1 MSLRFKVALIGSL
14 LLAMSLGVLMY
25 FTLGTLRDYFE
36 SQQQSRVN
44 QLSPL
49 LNAALAVPLLQRDYA
64 SVQAILTE
72 CLEDP
77 ALVQIAVYE
86 AAGRLVASA
95 RRDALD
101 GAFGDA
107 ASDFRADLALAGQTL
122 GLVTFTL
129 SRADLDLAQ
138 AELTR
143 YLVAVGGL
151 ALAFSCA
158 VLWFLSGTVTR
169 RLQQLAQASRSI
181 RQGHYAL
188 QLPAASNDEVGLLVR
203 AFSTMSDEIQHKVEQ
218 LQALN
223 DVLEQQVEQRTH
235 DLTQRTVELDRS
247 LRALQTKTYLLNR
260 APFAMLMLEVHPNGP
275 DKTDTHTHTENTQPE
290 FTLLDATDALADLFG
305 HQPQAVIGQSIAWL
319 EPAGAEGVLLRQ
331 LRTAAQ
337 LERAQEWEAGVRC
350 GAGGVRWTRCLAVP
364 LRERPEDGL
373 RLALCLVD
381 IQELWQAR
389 EDQRRVAGDLQE
401 SNKLQSLG
409 LAIAGIAHDLNT
421 PIGIAL
427 TAATLLRSRVAPL
440 LSLPVGGV
448 PPVDDGVVV
457 PVERL
462 RQLHT
467 ASEMVAS
474 NLAKAGDLVKGL
486 KTTTANASRVE
497 WRKLWLLPF
506 FEALLATLSPI
517 THRARC
523 TVRLTCP
530 SDLALFTEPGSLGQ
544 VVSNLVVN
552 ATLHAFEGR
561 TERELRIEVSRQDQ
575 QVLVRVADNGCGMSA
590 EASARAF
597 SPFFTTRRASGGS
610 GLGLFSARRVTQE
623 VLGGDIELQ
632 STSAQGT
639 AFLISLPWLERPP
652 AGRHA
657 G

>member
-14 LLAMSLGVLMY
+14 LLAMSLGLLMY

-36 SQQQSRVN
+36 SQQQSRVR

-49 LNAALAVPLLQRDYA
+49 LNAALAVPLLQRDFA

-95 RRDALD
+95 RRAPVE
-101 GAFGDA
+101 GAPGDA
-107 ASDFRADLALAGQTL
+107 ATDFRADLALAGQTL

-143 YLVAVGGL
+143 YLVGVGAL
-151 ALAFSCA
+151 ALAFSCS

-188 QLPAASNDEVGLLVR
+188 QLPAPSNDEVGLLVH

-223 DVLEQQVEQRTH
+223 DGLEQQVEQRTH

-260 APFAMLMLEVHPNGP
+260 APFAMLMLEVRTNGN
-275 DKTDTHTHTENTQPE
+275 TDAAQAE

-401 SNKLQSLG
+401 SNKLQSLS

-427 TAATLLRSRVAPL
+427 TAATLLRSRVTPL

-457 PVERL
+457 PLERL

-506 FEALLATLSPI
+506 FEALMATLSPI

-561 TERELRIEVSRQDQ
+561 SERELRIEVSRQDQ
-575 QVLVRVADNGCGMSA
+575 RVLVRVADNGCGMSA

-623 VLGGDIELQ
+623 VLAGDIELQ

-639 AFLISLPWLERPP
+639 AFLICLPWLERPP